1 MATKQKYAATKKSAT
16 KKKSISKKKTKSF
29 KSNEPDSTFFLKLVI
44 FLILGSQWIYF
55 ENFPEWQ
62 IPIPVGLILGLVF
75 ASHEHFQIDRKIE
88 YAVLLIATFAAFWLP
103 LGLVINL

>member
-1 MATKQKYAATKKSAT
+1 MATKRKPTVTKKSAT
-16 KKKSISKKKTKSF
+16 KKKSINRKKTKSL
-29 KSNEPDSTFFLKLVI
+29 KNNEPDSTFFLKLVI
-44 FLILGSQWIYF
+44 FLILGSQWIYI